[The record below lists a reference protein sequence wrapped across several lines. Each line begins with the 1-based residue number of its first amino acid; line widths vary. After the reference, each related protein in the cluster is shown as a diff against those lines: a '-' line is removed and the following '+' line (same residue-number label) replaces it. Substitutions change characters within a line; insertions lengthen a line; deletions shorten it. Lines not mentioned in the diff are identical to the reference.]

1 MTEKNDDPKAWLA
14 AQFAASGDDNPPS
27 ESEQPPS
34 VEAASDSSRRV
45 WSIDNDL
52 PLRRPQLP
60 TGSGYAW
67 GLTPSGGQVP
77 DAPAAGEPSS
87 PVPPAVTSPG
97 APVAAVD
104 REAPASLPPASPP
117 PEERPLPVPIVRA
130 FYPEPSAAAT
140 GQVPPVSPSASAS
153 PSAVAAGPTPS
164 AAGPPSASASG
175 GDSAQP
181 VPSSTIGIRPAP
193 VPREQSVANSP
204 AEVASTTSIP
214 TIEEVL
220 DSPSP
225 RRAARE
231 AASLEAAAREAAAR
245 EATLRGE
252 SQPELTRPSDQT
264 GEPLSTRQLDEFAPA
279 AAVPATA
286 PLSAEFPHTQFP
298 VSELPNPGRERSQP
312 DPLNAGE
319 SSHPTVTPI
328 DDRPAP
334 VFVDSVDEDS
344 RESTEANAQK
354 SRSGDTQQPGSAQQF
369 PLLFTSTDPAA
380 PAGDWRAGDQAADPG
395 ATDRRS
401 SSAGAEGA
409 PKPRNQRIVLFVLI
423 GLVIAL
429 GLVLAANFLL

>member
-104 REAPASLPPASPP
+104 REAPASPP

-140 GQVPPVSPSASAS
+140 GQVPPAS
-153 PSAVAAGPTPS
+153 PSSASLSAVATGPTPS
-164 AAGPPSASASG
+164 AAGPPSASAFG

-181 VPSSTIGIRPAP
+181 VPSSTIDISVAL

-231 AASLEAAAREAAAR
+231 AAALEAAAR
-245 EATLRGE
+245 EATLSGE
-252 SQPELTRPSDQT
+252 SQAESTRPSDQT
-264 GEPLSTRQLDEFAPA
+264 GGSLSTRQLDEFAPA

-286 PLSAEFPHTQFP
+286 PLRA
-298 VSELPNPGRERSQP
+298 ELPNPGPERLQP
-312 DPLNAGE
+312 APLNAGE

-328 DDRPAP
+328 DDRHAP

-344 RESTEANAQK
+344 RESTEANAKK
-354 SRSGDTQQPGSAQQF
+354 SRSGDTQQPGSAQQS
-369 PLLFTSTDPAA
+369 PLLFTSTGPAA
-380 PAGDWRAGDQAADPG
+380 QAGDWRAGDQAAAPG
-395 ATDRRS
+395 VTDRRS
-401 SSAGAEGA
+401 SGAGAEGA
-409 PKPRNQRIVLFVLI
+409 PKPRIQRIVLFVLI